1 MGRLKEL
8 QKMNSDIEHF
18 IKQYVKELNENNAA
32 IFAGAGLS
40 IPAGYVDWKNLL
52 RPLADELNIDIDR
65 EHDLVSLA
73 QYHLNANGRHR
84 LNQQLLDEI
93 GISKTSTKNHEI
105 LSRLPISTYWTTNY
119 DKLIERS
126 LEDVGKI
133 ADVKYTNNQ
142 LATTKKK
149 RNAIVY
155 KMHGDIDHPDSAVIT
170 KDDYERYANEHG
182 PYINALTGDL
192 ISKTFL
198 FIGFSFTDPN
208 LDYIMSRI
216 RINFKENQRQHF
228 CIFKSCDQNDYE
240 NIEDFEY
247 ARIKQQLVI
256 KDLER
261 FSVKTL
267 LVNNY
272 SEITDILQKIEKSYR
287 CNTIFFSG
295 SAHEFGN
302 WEQNKVEHFV
312 SRLGE
317 ILIDKQ
323 YKISS
328 GIGLGIGNALI
339 TGAISSIYSK
349 HGGDISDYLIMRPFP
364 QFIEDAEVRDKT
376 WEKYRYDVIGY
387 AGIALFFMGNKIVS
401 GSVVD
406 ADGVKKEFE
415 IAKKLGLLVIPIG
428 ASGYMS
434 ETLWKTV
441 MDDQDKYYPNASSDF
456 LSSIQSLGEYVEEPE
471 MLISKIIKT
480 IELATS

>member
-1 MGRLKEL
+1 MK
-8 QKMNSDIEHF
+8 SDAEHF
-18 IKQYVKELNENNAA
+18 IKQYLKELNENNAA

-40 IPAGYVDWKNLL
+40 VPAGYVNWKNLL
-52 RPLADELNIDIDR
+52 QPLAEELNIDIER

-93 GISKTSTKNHEI
+93 GVSKEVTPNHKI
-105 LSRLPISTYWTTNY
+105 LARLPISTYWTTNY

-126 LEDVGKI
+126 LEEAEKI
-133 ADVKYTNNQ
+133 PDVKYTNNQ

-155 KMHGDIDHPDSAVIT
+155 KMHGDIDHPDSAVLT
-170 KDDYERYANEHG
+170 KDDYERYAIKHG
-182 PYINALTGDL
+182 PYINALSGDL

-208 LDYIMSRI
+208 LDYVMSRI
-216 RINFKENQRQHF
+216 RIHFEEHQRQHY
-228 CIFKSCDQNDYE
+228 CIFKRCEESDYKT
-240 NIEDFEY
+240 IDDFNH
-247 ARIKQQLVI
+247 AKIKQELVI

-261 FSVKTL
+261 FRVKTL
-267 LVNNY
+267 LVDKY
-272 SEITDILQKIEKSYR
+272 SEITDILKKIETSYR

-302 WEQNKVEHFV
+302 WEQKKVENFV

-323 YKISS
+323 FKISS

-339 TGAISSIYSK
+339 TGAIKSIYSK
-349 HGGDISDYLIMRPFP
+349 HGGNIADYLTMRPFP
-364 QFIEDAEVRDKT
+364 QYIDDPILRDKT

-387 AGIALFFMGNKIVS
+387 AGISLFFMGNKLEN
-401 GSVVD
+401 GKVV
-406 ADGVKKEFE
+406 AAEGVKKEFE
-415 IAKKLGLLVIPIG
+415 IAEKLGLLLLPIG
-428 ASGYMS
+428 ASGYMA
-434 ETLWKTV
+434 EQLWKTV
-441 MDDQDKYYPNASSDF
+441 MANIDNYYPNATDEF
-456 LSSIQSLGEYVEEPE
+456 IDAIKALGESVDDPDK
-471 MLISKIIKT
+471 LISKVIKA
-480 IELATS
+480 IELTSS